1 MPKSAKRKKV
11 SLTGIDQSNNSN
23 GTTRNRIVKLNE
35 TSNPGGSD
43 TRRAAWINA
52 AIFTVTLVVNGLGA
66 AGFINGLSQKEISD
80 RYITLITPSPATFS
94 IWSVIYTFLLVS
106 IAVMILKSE
115 DPYYRAAVKEISS
128 LFRISSVLNILWIV
142 TFSFLLVELSVLFI
156 FSFLVV
162 LTMILS
168 RLLKIQTGRR
178 WLLPLTFGLYAGWL
192 IIATVVNI
200 ASALVKIQWQGF
212 GIAPATWSV
221 AILLVGV
228 VLASLIMFALHNAIL
243 PLPVAW
249 AYFGIYQFLVS
260 PVGFKGAYPTLQIVA
275 LVGSGLLIGAAAI
288 QLYRNHWHPIPAG
301 SAVKAV

>member
-1 MPKSAKRKKV
+1 MPKSAKRKKA
-11 SLTGIDQSNNSN
+11 SLTGINQSTSD
-23 GTTRNRIVKLNE
+23 GTTRNRIMQLNE
-35 TSNPGGSD
+35 SDNPGTSD

-52 AIFTVTLVVNGLGA
+52 AIFVVTLVVNGLGA
-66 AGFINGLSQKEISD
+66 AGVINGLSQKEISD

-94 IWSVIYTFLLVS
+94 IWSVIYTFLLIS

-115 DPYYRAAVKEISS
+115 DPYYRAAVKEIST

-142 TFSFLLVELSVLFI
+142 SFSFLLVEISVLFI

-162 LTMILS
+162 LTLILG
-168 RLLKIQTGRR
+168 RLLKLQTGRR

-200 ASALVKIQWQGF
+200 ASALVKMEWTGF

-221 AILLVGV
+221 VILLIGV
-228 VLASLIMFALHNAIL
+228 VLASLIMMRLQNAIL
-243 PLPVAW
+243 ALPVAW

-260 PVGFKGAYPTLQIVA
+260 PVGFKGAYPTLQITA
-275 LVGSGLLIGAAAI
+275 LVGSGILIGASAI
-288 QLYRNHWHPIPAG
+288 QFYRNHWHPVPTGA
-301 SAVKAV
+301 SV